1 MKALSER
8 IKDFPAEQFV
18 DWLCLACVDVREV
31 RTPDAAQEEIDKIR
45 AAVTERLSALE
56 QRAEAAEEWVKTAE
70 RTMDYQAGVITDL
83 GVRAEAAEAKLAELE
98 KQEPV
103 AWISSGEHAILSRLK
118 KHAAVEVGLFNVQ
131 RFSDDTPL
139 FTSSPIP
146 TGWKVVPI
154 EPTERMVIAGFESE
168 PDEDFSE
175 PDVWEEFQMMSGC
188 QQAAYKARL
197 CWSAMIDAAP
207 TPKE

>member
-1 MKALSER
+1 MELLNELVELARKADDEVTWALLPFDLTKDGWCPEVVNYIAAMSPHT
-8 IKDFPAEQFV
+8 IKVIAEAF
-18 DWLCLACVDVREV
+18 RE
-31 RTPDAAQEEIDKIR
+31 
-45 AAVTERLSALE
+45 LE
-56 QRAEAAEEWVKTAE
+56 QRS
-70 RTMDYQAGVITDL
+70 
-83 GVRAEAAEAKLAELE
+83 EAAEAKLAELE

-146 TGWKVVPI
+146 AGWKVVPI

-175 PDVWEEFQMMSGC
+175 PEVWQEFQMMSGC

-197 CWSAMIDAAP
+197 CWSAMIDEAP
-207 TPKE
+207 TPNE